1 MLPSDPSLTSM
12 LVSYPGKTLARLI
25 SKSHPVLFSWEN
37 DQKLLPSRC
46 LKRGRGSHHF
56 LPGPVDVKVQLLYLV
71 NLLEA

>member
-12 LVSYPGKTLARLI
+12 LVSYPGKTLAGLI
-25 SKSHPVLFSWEN
+25 SKSHPVRFSWEN

-46 LKRGRGSHHF
+46 LKRGRGSHF
-56 LPGPVDVKVQLLYLV
+56 LPGPVDVKVQLLHLV